1 MNKDT
6 SQLKQKIIDGQKRRK
21 ELKKKKEVNPSFQK
35 FQECAPLLGFDPAKF
50 NQNNVPFNY
59 TGWEELCTDIQKYHN
74 EVMNIFKTIQV
85 PEPVK
90 KPMFYKFKSDGG
102 DENGKTST
110 TMIRIQNIG
119 SPHIA
124 LIECAI
130 NGDDKSI
137 KEVTTLLQ
145 FGKNI
150 PLVYLYSEHPNTNNS
165 ERKLKMRTVNV
176 PSIDMLKIRVMLLF
190 KNGFGITF
198 RE

>member
-6 SQLKQKIIDGQKRRK
+6 TQLKQKIIEGQKRRK
-21 ELKKKKEVNPSFQK
+21 ELKKKDEVNPAFQN

-50 NQNNVPFNY
+50 NQNHVPFNY

-90 KPMFYKFKSDGG
+90 KPVFYKFKNES
-102 DENGKTST
+102 GKTST

-150 PLVYLYSEHPNTNNS
+150 PLVYLYSEHPDNS

>member
-1 MNKDT
+1 MNKDAA
-6 SQLKQKIIDGQKRRK
+6 QLKQKIIDGQKRRK
-21 ELKKKKEVNPSFQK
+21 ELKKKEEVNPSFQK
-35 FQECAPLLGFDPAKF
+35 FQECASLLGFDPTKF
-50 NQNNVPFNY
+50 NQNNIPFNY

-90 KPMFYKFKSDGG
+90 KPVFYKFQSGNESKG
-102 DENGKTST
+102 EKMST

-130 NGDDKSI
+130 NGNDTTL

-150 PLVYLYSEHPNTNNS
+150 PLVYLYSEHPDKS
-165 ERKLKMRTVNV
+165 ERKLKMRTVTS
-176 PSIDMLKIRVMLLF
+176 PTIDMLKIRVMLLF

>member
-1 MNKDT
+1 
-6 SQLKQKIIDGQKRRK
+6 
-21 ELKKKKEVNPSFQK
+21 
-35 FQECAPLLGFDPAKF
+35 
-50 NQNNVPFNY
+50 
-59 TGWEELCTDIQKYHN
+59 
-74 EVMNIFKTIQV
+74 MNIFKTIQI

-90 KPMFYKFKSDGG
+90 KPVFYKFKNEGEKMSAV
-102 DENGKTST
+102 
-110 TMIRIQNIG
+110 MIRIQNIG

-130 NGDDKSI
+130 NANDTAL

-150 PLVYLYSEHPNTNNS
+150 PLVYLYSEHPDMS

-198 RE
+198 R

>member
-1 MNKDT
+1 MVLINYC
-6 SQLKQKIIDGQKRRK
+6 LMKQKIIDGQKRRK
-21 ELKKKKEVNPSFQK
+21 ELKMKEEVNPSFQK
-35 FQECAPLLGFDPAKF
+35 FQECASLLGLNPAKF
-50 NQNNVPFNY
+50 NQNHIPFNY

-74 EVMNIFKTIQV
+74 EVMNIFKTIQI

-90 KPMFYKFKSDGG
+90 KPVFYKFKNEGEKMSAV
-102 DENGKTST
+102 
-110 TMIRIQNIG
+110 MIRIQNIG

-130 NGDDKSI
+130 NANDTAL

-150 PLVYLYSEHPNTNNS
+150 PLVYLYSEHPDKS